1 MPGTLMLNGLAVD
14 VQRKAIKNIHL
25 AVYPPAGSVR
35 ISAPLW
41 MSDERIRLFAL
52 AKLEWIRKQRRVIQ
66 AQARETPR
74 EFLNQETHFVW
85 GHPYL
90 LRLEE
95 RLTTPGVNL
104 EHSTLTLYVRPG
116 SDAGKMQETL
126 EGWYRQILRKAAL
139 PRLAQWQKALG
150 LPSVTLR
157 IRRMKTRW
165 GTCTPAR
172 YSILLN
178 TELAKK
184 PRECLE
190 YIVVHELMH
199 FLEPNHGQNFT
210 ALMDKHLPRWRALK
224 KKLNRLPVAHE
235 EWEDEALLGGNRQ

>member
-1 MPGTLMLNGLAVD
+1 MPEALILNELAVE

-35 ISAPLW
+35 ISAPMW
-41 MSDERIRLFAL
+41 MSEERIRLFAL
-52 AKLEWIRKQRRVIQ
+52 AKLDWIKKQRCKIQ
-66 AQARETPR
+66 EQERETPR

-95 RLTTPGVNL
+95 RHAAPDVRMG
-104 EHSTLTLYVRPG
+104 HSTLTLLMRPG
-116 SDAGKMQETL
+116 SDAAKMQEAL
-126 EGWYRQILRKAAL
+126 ESWYRQILREAAL
-139 PRLAQWQKALG
+139 PLLGQWQKILG
-150 LPSVTLR
+150 LSPVTFR
-157 IRRMKTRW
+157 VRRMKTRW

-172 YSILLN
+172 HSMLLN

-184 PRECLE
+184 PPECLE
-190 YIVVHELMH
+190 YIIVHELMH
-199 FLEPNHGQNFT
+199 FLEPNHGQGFT

-224 KKLNRLPVAHE
+224 KRLNRLPVAHE
-235 EWEDEALLGGNRQ
+235 DWDDWAI